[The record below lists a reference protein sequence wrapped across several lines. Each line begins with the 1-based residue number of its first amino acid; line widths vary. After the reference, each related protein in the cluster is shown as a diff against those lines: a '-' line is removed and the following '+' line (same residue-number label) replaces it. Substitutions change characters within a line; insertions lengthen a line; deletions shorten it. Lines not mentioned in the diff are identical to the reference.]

1 MDLDKDDLI
10 LIAFLIA
17 RARKDN
23 FFTKVLMRLDSLHH
37 RIHNEPGVRF
47 EIRDV
52 RGGLVDWAGR
62 HLIDW
67 EE

>member
-1 MDLDKDDLI
+1 MNLDEDDLM

-37 RIHNEPGVRF
+37 RIHLGCPRKSSRF
-47 EIRDV
+47 
-52 RGGLVDWAGR
+52 GGCAHR
-62 HLIDW
+62 H
-67 EE
+67 